1 MNGESQLR
9 DLEVWQP
16 EDDCVGGGIE
26 DDMNSNSWTPEEMFA
41 KVKERKCN
49 LGNRK
54 YKVSDPDLDYLI
66 QLETS
71 KPGNKSSNPEI

>member
-41 KVKERKCN
+41 KVKNGNSN

-54 YKVSDPDLDYLI
+54 W
-66 QLETS
+66 
-71 KPGNKSSNPEI
+71 

>member
-41 KVKERKCN
+41 KVKK
-49 LGNRK
+49 
-54 YKVSDPDLDYLI
+54 
-66 QLETS
+66 
-71 KPGNKSSNPEI
+71 PEIVTQETCVRI